1 MTALEE
7 FRHLDYGPQAT
18 VADVGRAGLQALLDG
33 GDVAG
38 WRPVLAAIE
47 RDPWGAVASRVDD
60 LLGHLE
66 SYGTSRALASWL
78 RRCRA
83 GVTAEPRSLAEVRE
97 AGGFT
102 QRELAERMGVS
113 QAQVAR
119 IETSRNPTLRSLRRY
134 LGALD
139 QHLQV
144 LVATGT
150 EGPTIIRFDLG

>member
-1 MTALEE
+1 MTALDEL
-7 FRHLDYGPQAT
+7 RHLDYGPHAT

-33 GDVAG
+33 GDVAA

-47 RDPWGAVASRVDD
+47 RDPWGPVASRVESLFD
-60 LLGHLE
+60 HLE

-83 GVTAEPRSLAEVRE
+83 GITAEPRSLADVRE

-102 QRELAERMGVS
+102 QRELAERMGVT

-119 IETSRNPTLRSLRRY
+119 IEASRNPTLRSLRRY

-144 LVATGT
+144 LVATGP
-150 EGPTIIRFDLG
+150 EGPAVVRLDEA